1 MSGKLS
7 FGPAIRASRRSRK
20 LTQSELAEKAE
31 VSRQAVG
38 LVESGGGRL
47 STLLAIQEFAP
58 LRLRGLPPG
67 RSFAERL
74 RSARGNRTIVEASNL
89 ADLSANTWRELERGK
104 GAARSLVKAISA
116 LSNDAR
122 IEPVLERRRGFKTV
136 GGAVTLTDRFQT
148 IMQLPLRSL
157 GFWSDRRSFRGRS
170 LSPALAKLGLSRQC
184 FDRPAIQT

>member
-20 LTQSELAEKAE
+20 LTQSDLAEKAE

-58 LRLRGLPPG
+58 VRLRGLPPG

-74 RSARGNRTIVEASNL
+74 RLVRGRRTIVEAAKL
-89 ADLSANTWRELERGK
+89 ANLSANTWRELERGK

-116 LSNDAR
+116 LCDDAK
-122 IEPVLERRRGFKTV
+122 IDPVLERRNGFKTV
-136 GGAVTLTDRFQT
+136 GG
-148 IMQLPLRSL
+148 RSDPNRPI
-157 GFWSDRRSFRGRS
+157 SDYYAT
-170 LSPALAKLGLSRQC
+170 PAPIARLLLDMKGSMAPS
-184 FDRPAIQT
+184 